1 MLSNEILR
9 LSQQQD
15 GAQTISHRL
24 LQKIGEENVWLQ
36 EPVTEISQVTWLLF
50 HFHRGLM
57 VNTVI
62 INKTF

>member
-1 MLSNEILR
+1 MTLTPTQNNSNEILR

-36 EPVTEISQVTWLLF
+36 EPVTEISQVTL
-50 HFHRGLM
+50 
-57 VNTVI
+57 VI
-62 INKTF
+62 IAFSSRLNG